1 MIETVK
7 ARLQKVAQFEAT
19 DQETIEQFRI
29 SYAGKKGILNDLFA
43 AFRAVPNEEKKEFGQ
58 VLNQLKF
65 AQASKVLD
73 KTSVNQDP
81 QPQSLE
87 YFQA

>member
-7 ARLQKVAQFEAT
+7 EHLQKVAQFEAT
-19 DQETIEQFRI
+19 DQEAIEQFRI

-58 VLNQLKF
+58 VLNQLKNSDWSIWRF
-65 AQASKVLD
+65 VS
-73 KTSVNQDP
+73 P
-81 QPQSLE
+81 GFPFG
-87 YFQA
+87 YR

>member
-7 ARLQKVAQFEAT
+7 EHLQKVAQFEAT
-19 DQETIEQFRI
+19 DQEAIEQFRI

-58 VLNQLKF
+58 VLNQLKT
-65 AQASKVLD
+65 AVAEKVESL
-73 KTSVNQDP
+73 KAT
-81 QPQSLE
+81 QSSTTTAGV
-87 YFQA
+87 YG